1 MTNHHKIKD
10 STSIEHIDYHDAK
23 DTLEIKF
30 VSGATYHYLN
40 CDKSHYHNLKKAE
53 SAGRYFQT
61 SIRGMGCKR
70 ID

>member
-1 MTNHHKIKD
+1 PDCSKD
-10 STSIEHIDYHDAK
+10 
-23 DTLEIKF
+23 
-30 VSGATYHYLN
+30 
-40 CDKSHYHNLKKAE
+40 HYHALKKAE